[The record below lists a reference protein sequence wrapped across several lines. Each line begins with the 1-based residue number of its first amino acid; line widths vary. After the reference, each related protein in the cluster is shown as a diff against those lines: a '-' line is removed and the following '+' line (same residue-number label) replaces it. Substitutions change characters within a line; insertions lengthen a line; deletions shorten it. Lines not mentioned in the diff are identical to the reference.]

1 MTHKRIGPAIL
12 VLLSGLA
19 ASTATAQDDASVVR
33 KQQGD
38 PTGAAISPGQVEQ
51 EKAARAAAAAAAA
64 AQQQIRTRAQPTT
77 GTQTT
82 PAGAAGTQGGA
93 VRIPTPGTPAQPI
106 RVEGEAPEVGPDEVA
121 LSDFSDALDLKTLVE
136 FVAESLQINISAS
149 DQLAGQVV
157 LNGPLVIKKAD
168 LIKFLD
174 ALLEQHGYFIVKDET
189 INWYKISQDANV
201 AFDLTATTRV
211 IPTPGIRPSS
221 LADAINAQ
229 LGVQN
234 RQQRLT
240 YLDDLGVIVVT
251 ETPRKIDSLVA
262 LVKSV
267 LDRAADQQFIRFEL
281 NHIAASVAR
290 ARVLEL
296 LGQSGGNSPIPGA
309 PVVPGAAPGAG
320 GSSGSLANLAE
331 RLTADAQG
339 NALIF
344 RGYGEEAEH
353 VQDVLDVIDKP
364 NTLEYKQ
371 YFAGTLALQ
380 IAQLAERFGFGTV
393 QEIDSSSSS
402 STSVNQPFGQ
412 PFGQQGNNRN
422 QQNFANVAA
431 QQLGGG
437 GGATSTGGPV
447 MIVDA
452 NRGSI
457 IYYGTATQQRQLG
470 ALIKVFD
477 TEQDIV
483 VIRTYKVKNQDATQ
497 VAEVLQN
504 LLTQETGSDNS
515 NPFFPGGGG
524 FFNQFRNQF
533 NQNQNQN
540 QNNNNRT
547 GTNRTGT
554 TGTQRNTQG
563 TNQRNQQGPIGFS
576 GRGLPVGD
584 GQGSLSGEDV
594 FVVADPANNQVI
606 VRASAKQQDE
616 IAKLLTRL
624 DQRRPQVF
632 IEVQIVSVTATDDFR
647 LAFETQLINA
657 NGTGGALNTN
667 FGLGSLTTTSG
678 TTTSGGFLSQK
689 NVATGLGGLTAAII
703 KSDYVPIT
711 INALKRDADTRIL
724 SSPRLLV
731 DDNQLAEIA
740 STDEQPT
747 SSTNQGTATTT
758 TSFTGFESAG
768 TTLSVTPSISD
779 GGYLRL
785 SYDIELSNFVGTGAN
800 GFPPPRQ
807 TRRLNSESVTI
818 PGDSTIV
825 VGGIEVSSKGNTTLK
840 VPLIGDIPL
849 LGYLFRDTNK
859 NNSSTRLYVFIT
871 PRIMRDPGFRDL
883 NLLTRGPAIEAG
895 IAPDVPELEPV
906 MVEIAGPYT
915 PAPVT
920 PGSPT
925 STPGGEQR

>member
-1 MTHKRIGPAIL
+1 MSQRYIRLAPAVVVML
-12 VLLSGLA
+12 AGLA
-19 ASTATAQDDASVVR
+19 QAQDPDQPPV
-33 KQQGD
+33 KQTDD
-38 PTGAAISPGQVEQ
+38 PTGAATTPQMEQ
-51 EKAARAAAAAAAA
+51 EAKAARAAAAAAAA
-64 AQQQIRTRAQPTT
+64 LQQAGRTRAQPDAT
-77 GTQTT
+77 GAQVRS
-82 PAGAAGTQGGA
+82 PAGAAGAPA
-93 VRIPTPGTPAQPI
+93 VRLPGSQPPATPS
-106 RVEGEAPEVGPDEVA
+106 RVEGDGPQPGPDEVA

-136 FVAESLQINISAS
+136 YVAEALQINISAS
-149 DQLAGQVV
+149 DQLAGQIV
-157 LNGPLVIKKAD
+157 LNGPLIVKKTE
-168 LIKFLD
+168 LLRLLD
-174 ALLEQHGYFIVKDET
+174 ALLEQHGYFIVHDQSV
-189 INWYKISQDANV
+189 NWYKIAQDTSV

-211 IPTPGIRPSS
+211 VPTPGIRPSS

-251 ETPRKIDSLVA
+251 ETPRKIDSLVS
-262 LVKSV
+262 LVRSV
-267 LDRAADQQFIRFEL
+267 LDRAAEQQFIRFEL
-281 NHIAASVAR
+281 SHIAASVAR
-290 ARVLEL
+290 TRVLEL
-296 LGQSGGNSPIPGA
+296 LGQSSGAAAIPGA
-309 PVVPGAAPGAG
+309 AVVPGAPAAGG

-344 RGYGEEAEH
+344 RGFGEEAEK
-353 VQDVLDVIDKP
+353 VQNVLDVIDKP

-393 QEIDSSSSS
+393 QEIAS
-402 STSVNQPFGQ
+402 STGTTTGAANQ
-412 PFGQQGNNRN
+412 PFGQQGNRN
-422 QQNFANVAA
+422 QAAINLA
-431 QQLGGG
+431 QQQALV
-437 GGATSTGGPV
+437 GGASGASTGGPV

-452 NRGSI
+452 DRGSI
-457 IYYGTATQQRQLG
+457 VYYGTPTQQRQLG
-470 ALIKVFD
+470 DLIRVFN

-483 VIRTYKVKNQDATQ
+483 VIRTYKVKNQDASQ

-504 LLTQETGSDNS
+504 LLTQETGSDTT
-515 NPFFPGGGG
+515 NPFFPGGG

-540 QNNNNRT
+540 QNTTNRNTRTGAAGTT
-547 GTNRTGT
+547 GTNR
-554 TGTQRNTQG
+554 NTN
-563 TNQRNQQGPIGFS
+563 TNQRTQQGPISFA

-594 FVVADPANNQVI
+594 YVVADPANNQVI

-616 IAKLLTRL
+616 IARLLARL

-667 FGLGSLTTTSG
+667 FGLGSLTTTTG
-678 TTTSGGFLSQK
+678 TTTTGGFLSQK
-689 NVATGLGGLTAAII
+689 SVATGLGGLTAAII
-703 KSDYVPIT
+703 KSEYVPIT

-731 DDNQLAEIA
+731 DDNQLAEIV
-740 STDEQPT
+740 SVDEQPT

-758 TSFTGFESAG
+758 TSFTGFEEAG
-768 TTLSVTPSISD
+768 TTLSVTPSISE

-785 SYDIELSNFVGTGAN
+785 AYNIELSNFVGTGAN

-807 TRRLNSESVTI
+807 RRSLNSASVTI

-825 VGGIEVSSKGNTTLK
+825 VGGIEVSSKGSTVLK
-840 VPLIGDIPL
+840 IPLIGDIPI
-849 LGYLFRDTNK
+849 LGHLFRDNNK

-871 PRIMRDPGFRDL
+871 PRIMRDASFRDL
-883 NLLTRGPAIEAG
+883 ILLTRGPALEAG
-895 IAPDVPELEPV
+895 IEPDVPPLEPI
-906 MVEIAGPYT
+906 MIEIVGSKAG
-915 PAPVT
+915 
-920 PGSPT
+920 
-925 STPGGEQR
+925 ER